1 MVFTE
6 TTHTETDL
14 IQQAQAGDT
23 WAFGE
28 LVRHHYSPVVN
39 VAYRICG
46 EMNLAED
53 MAQETFLRAWANL
66 NSFRITGSLKN
77 WLYRI
82 AVNVTLDALRRK
94 SEQPMDD
101 EVVQMIQDPTP
112 NPETLLVQKERAENL
127 QEMLRALPLATR
139 NVLVLRE
146 FGELSYQEIASV
158 LDIPIGTV
166 MSRLNYARTR
176 LRDLLKEQPSMQ
188 EAVYA

>member
-1 MVFTE
+1 VVFTE
-6 TTHTETDL
+6 TTKTETDL

-46 EMNLAED
+46 EMTLAED
-53 MAQETFLRAWANL
+53 MAQETFLRAWTNL
-66 NSFRITGSLKN
+66 NSFRITGSMKN

-82 AVNVTLDALRRK
+82 AINATLDVLRRK
-94 SEQPMDD
+94 SDLPMDD

-112 NPETLLVQKERAENL
+112 DPETSLVQKERAENI

-146 FGELSYQEIASV
+146 YGELSYQEIAAI

-166 MSRLNYARTR
+166 MSRLNSARTR
-176 LRDLLKEQPSMQ
+176 LRELLKEQPSMQ
-188 EAVYA
+188 EAYA

>member
-1 MVFTE
+1 MVLTE
-6 TTHTETDL
+6 TSKTETDL

-28 LVRHHYSPVVN
+28 LVRHHYGPVVN

-46 EMNLAED
+46 EKTLAED
-53 MAQETFLRAWANL
+53 MAQETFLRAWTNL
-66 NSFRITGSLKN
+66 NSFRLTGSMKN

-82 AVNVTLDALRRK
+82 AVNVTLDTLRRK
-94 SEQPMDD
+94 SELPMDD
-101 EVVQMIQDPTP
+101 EFIQMIQDPMP
-112 NPETLLVQKERAENL
+112 DPEISLIQKERAENM
-127 QEMLRALPLATR
+127 QDMLRALPLATR

-146 FGELSYQEIASV
+146 YGELSYHEIAAI

-176 LRDLLKEQPSMQ
+176 LRDLLKEQP
-188 EAVYA
+188 AYA

>member
-1 MVFTE
+1 MALTE
-6 TTHTETDL
+6 TPQTELDL
-14 IQQAQAGDT
+14 IKQAQAGDT

-28 LVRHHYSPVVN
+28 LVRHHFGPVVN

-46 EMNLAED
+46 EMTLAED
-53 MAQETFLRAWANL
+53 MAQETFLRAWVNL
-66 NSFRITGSLKN
+66 NSFQPTGSLKN

-82 AVNVTLDALRRK
+82 TVNATLDVLRRK
-94 SEQPMDD
+94 SDMPMDD

-112 NPETLLVQKERAENL
+112 DPETSLVQKERSENL
-127 QEMLRALPLATR
+127 QELLHSLPLATR

-176 LRDLLKEQPSMQ
+176 LRDLLKEQPSIQ
-188 EAVYA
+188 EAYA

>member
-6 TTHTETDL
+6 TTKTETDL

-28 LVRHHYSPVVN
+28 LVRHHYSPIVN

-46 EMNLAED
+46 EMTLAED
-53 MAQETFLRAWANL
+53 MAQETFLRAWTNL
-66 NSFRITGSLKN
+66 NSFRLTGSMKN

-82 AVNVTLDALRRK
+82 AVNATLDVLRRK
-94 SEQPMDD
+94 SDLPMDD

-112 NPETLLVQKERAENL
+112 DPETSLVQKERAENL
-127 QEMLRALPLATR
+127 QELLRALPLATR

-146 FGELSYQEIASV
+146 YGELSYQEIASI

-166 MSRLNYARTR
+166 MSRLNSARTR
-176 LRDLLKEQPSMQ
+176 LRELLKDQPSMQ
-188 EAVYA
+188 EAYA

>member
-1 MVFTE
+1 MVLTE
-6 TTHTETDL
+6 TPKTETDL

-28 LVRHHYSPVVN
+28 LVRHHYGPVVN

-46 EMNLAED
+46 ERTLAED
-53 MAQETFLRAWANL
+53 MAQETFLRAWTNL
-66 NSFRITGSLKN
+66 NSFRLTGSMKN

-82 AVNVTLDALRRK
+82 AVNVTLDTLRRK
-94 SEQPMDD
+94 SDAPMDD
-101 EVVQMIQDPTP
+101 EVVQMIQDPMP
-112 NPETLLVQKERAENL
+112 NPENSLIQKERSENL
-127 QEMLRALPLATR
+127 QDMLRALPLATR

-146 FGELSYQEIASV
+146 YGELSYHEIAAI

-188 EAVYA
+188 EAYA

>member
-1 MVFTE
+1 MVLTE
-6 TTHTETDL
+6 TSKTETDL

-28 LVRHHYSPVVN
+28 LVRHHYGPVVN

-46 EMNLAED
+46 ERTLAED
-53 MAQETFLRAWANL
+53 MAQETFLRAWTNL
-66 NSFRITGSLKN
+66 NSFRLTGSMKN

-82 AVNVTLDALRRK
+82 AVNVTLDTLRRK
-94 SEQPMDD
+94 SEMSMDD
-101 EVVQMIQDPTP
+101 EVVQMIQDPMP
-112 NPETLLVQKERAENL
+112 DPEISLIQKERAENL
-127 QEMLRALPLATR
+127 QDMLRALPLATR

-146 FGELSYQEIASV
+146 YGELSYHEIAAI

-188 EAVYA
+188 EAYA

>member
-1 MVFTE
+1 MVLTD
-6 TTHTETDL
+6 TSKTETDL

-28 LVRHHYSPVVN
+28 LVRQHYGPIVN

-46 EMNLAED
+46 EITLAED
-53 MAQETFLRAWANL
+53 MAQETFLRAWVNL
-66 NSFRITGSLKN
+66 NSFRPTGSLKN

-82 AVNVTLDALRRK
+82 TVNATLDVLRRK
-94 SEQPMDD
+94 SDTPMDD
-101 EVVQMIQDPTP
+101 EVVQMIQDPMP
-112 NPETLLVQKERAENL
+112 DPETSLVQKEQTETL
-127 QEMLRALPLATR
+127 QEMLRALPPATR

-146 FGELSYQEIASV
+146 YGDLSYQEIAAI

-176 LRDLLKEQPSMQ
+176 LRDLLKKQPSMQ
-188 EAVYA
+188 EAHA

>member
-1 MVFTE
+1 MVLTE
-6 TTHTETDL
+6 TSKTETAL

-28 LVRHHYSPVVN
+28 LVRQHYSPIVN

-46 EMNLAED
+46 EKTLAED
-53 MAQETFLRAWANL
+53 MAQETFLRAWMNL
-66 NSFRITGSLKN
+66 HSFRPTGSLKN

-82 AVNVTLDALRRK
+82 AVNATLDVLRRK
-94 SEQPMDD
+94 SELPMDD
-101 EVVQMIQDPTP
+101 EVVQMIQDPMP
-112 NPETLLVQKERAENL
+112 DPETSLIQKERAENM
-127 QEMLRALPLATR
+127 QETLRALPLATR

-146 FGELSYQEIASV
+146 YGELSYQEIASV

-176 LRDLLKEQPSMQ
+176 LRALLKEQPSMQ
-188 EAVYA
+188 DAYA

>member
-1 MVFTE
+1 MLLTE
-6 TTHTETDL
+6 TSKTETDL

-28 LVRHHYSPVVN
+28 LVRHHYGPVVN

-46 EMNLAED
+46 ERTLAED
-53 MAQETFLRAWANL
+53 MAQETFLRAWTNL
-66 NSFRITGSLKN
+66 HSFRLTGSMKN

-94 SEQPMDD
+94 SDAPMDD
-101 EVVQMIQDPTP
+101 EVVQMIQDPMP
-112 NPETLLVQKERAENL
+112 DPEISLIQKERAENM
-127 QEMLRALPLATR
+127 QQMLRALPLATR

-146 FGELSYQEIASV
+146 YGELSYHEIAAI

-188 EAVYA
+188 EAYA

>member
-1 MVFTE
+1 MVLTE
-6 TTHTETDL
+6 TSKTETDL

-28 LVRHHYSPVVN
+28 LVRQHYSPIVN

-46 EMNLAED
+46 EKTLAED
-53 MAQETFLRAWANL
+53 MAQETFLRAWMNL
-66 NSFRITGSLKN
+66 HSFRPTGSLKN

-82 AVNVTLDALRRK
+82 AVNATLDVLRRK
-94 SEQPMDD
+94 SELPMDD
-101 EVVQMIQDPTP
+101 EVVQMIQDPMP
-112 NPETLLVQKERAENL
+112 DPETSLIQKERAENM
-127 QEMLRALPLATR
+127 QETLRALPLATR

-146 FGELSYQEIASV
+146 YGELSYQEIASV

-176 LRDLLKEQPSMQ
+176 LRALLKEKPSLQ
-188 EAVYA
+188 DAYA

>member
-1 MVFTE
+1 MVLTE
-6 TTHTETDL
+6 TTHTESDL

-28 LVRHHYSPVVN
+28 LVRHHYPPIVN

-53 MAQETFLRAWANL
+53 MAQETFLRAWMNL
-66 NSFRITGSLKN
+66 NSFHPTGSLKN

-94 SEQPMDD
+94 SDMPMDD
-101 EVVQMIQDPTP
+101 EVVQMIQDPMP
-112 NPETLLVQKERAENL
+112 NPETSLIQKERAENL

-146 FGELSYQEIASV
+146 FGELTYQEIASV

-176 LRDLLKEQPSMQ
+176 LRDLLKEPSMQ
-188 EAVYA
+188 EAIYA

>member
-1 MVFTE
+1 MALTE
-6 TTHTETDL
+6 TPKTELDL

-28 LVRHHYSPVVN
+28 LVRHHFSPVVN

-46 EMNLAED
+46 EMTLAED
-53 MAQETFLRAWANL
+53 MAQETFLRAWVNL
-66 NSFRITGSLKN
+66 NSFQPTGSLKN

-82 AVNVTLDALRRK
+82 TVNATLDVLRRK
-94 SEQPMDD
+94 SDMPMDD

-112 NPETLLVQKERAENL
+112 DPETSLVQKERSENL
-127 QEMLRALPLATR
+127 QKLLRSLPLATR

-188 EAVYA
+188 EAYA

>member
-1 MVFTE
+1 MVLTE
-6 TTHTETDL
+6 TTHTESDL

-28 LVRHHYSPVVN
+28 LVRHHYPPIVN

-46 EMNLAED
+46 EMTLAED
-53 MAQETFLRAWANL
+53 MAQETFLRAWLNL
-66 NSFRITGSLKN
+66 NSFRPTGSLKN

-82 AVNVTLDALRRK
+82 AVNATLDALRRK

-101 EVVQMIQDPTP
+101 EVVQMIQDPMP
-112 NPETLLVQKERAENL
+112 NPETSLIQKERAENL

-146 FGELSYQEIASV
+146 FGELTYQEIASV

-176 LRDLLKEQPSMQ
+176 LRDLLKEPSMQ
-188 EAVYA
+188 EAIYA